1 MRMADESEPLGRLVV
16 RRFGD
21 SDAVDPRAD
30 TATVRGLLGRG
41 SCRSFRDQP
50 VPEPLLNALFA
61 AAFSA
66 PSKSDLQQ
74 ASVVHVADAD
84 RREALLDLMPVSA
97 WARTA
102 PVLLVW
108 LADGR
113 RFPRAA
119 ALRDKPFANDHLDA
133 FFNAAVDAA
142 IVLAAFVAAA
152 ESAGLGCCPIS
163 EIRNRI
169 DAASA
174 LLDLPKRVV
183 PVAGMAVGWRTDRPH
198 VVPRL
203 PLAVTVHRNRYDDT
217 GLAEAIDAYDRQRA
231 MGQPVPPERQRAV
244 DRFGAADL
252 YGWSEDRGRQ
262 YAEPQRT
269 DFGAFVRRQGF
280 RLD

>member
-1 MRMADESEPLGRLVV
+1 MTDDDEPLGRLIAS
-16 RRFGD
+16 RFGEPM
-21 SDAVDPRAD
+21 AVDPRAD
-30 TATVRGLLGRG
+30 TATVRGLLARG
-41 SCRSFRDQP
+41 SCRSFRDEP
-50 VPEPLLNALFA
+50 VPEPLLTTLFA

-74 ASVVHVADAD
+74 ASVVHVADPD
-84 RREALLDLMPVSA
+84 RRAALLDLAPASA

-119 ALRDKPFANDHLDA
+119 ERAGKPFANDHLDA
-133 FFNAAVDAA
+133 FFNATVDAA
-142 IVLAAFVAAA
+142 LILAAFVAAA

-169 DAASA
+169 DAVSA
-174 LLDLPKRVV
+174 LLALPERVV
-183 PVAGMAVGWRTDRPH
+183 PVAGMAVGWRADRPR

-203 PLAVTVHRNRYDDT
+203 PLAVTVHRDRYDES
-217 GLAEAIDAYDRQRA
+217 GLAQAVDAYDRRRA
-231 MGQPVPPERQRAV
+231 EDRPVPPERQRAV
-244 DRFGAADL
+244 DRFGVANL

-262 YAEPQRT
+262 YAEPQRS